1 MNFERIKC
9 KVCKTNFGAENRE
22 WLCSVCYQ
30 NEQQLK
36 LIAESSNTGIQ
47 EVKTETDESKPK
59 QVNIYNCWFCEKKVG
74 HLGFKC
80 SCGYIF
86 CKSHRHFSDH
96 NCSFDFKNKS
106 NK

>member
-9 KVCKTNFGAENRE
+9 KVCKTNYGSENRD
-22 WLCSVCYQ
+22 WLCSVCFQ

-36 LIAESSNTGIQ
+36 LVSEVSTGKP
-47 EVKTETDESKPK
+47 EVKADEDNSKPK
-59 QVNIYNCWFCEKKVG
+59 QENIYNCWFCEKKVG

-86 CKSHRHFSDH
+86 CKGHRHFSDH
-96 NCSFDFKNKS
+96 SCTFDFKSK
-106 NK
+106 K